1 MPSTVTFTA
10 NGQPFC
16 TVEVSPLEREVLER
30 ASAALRKEHGRKFV
44 PGEMDFD
51 ELGEFNAECTRLV
64 TVSLAMADGTRP
76 LLGKPPEAVR
86 RFFREAR
93 NEGLMNGIT
102 REAKRLA
109 DEAKVEFEVTSGN

>member
-1 MPSTVTFTA
+1 MRSTFNV

-16 TVEVSPLEREVLER
+16 TVEFSPLTRDVLER
-30 ASAALRKEHGRKFV
+30 ASANLRKEHGRKYV

-64 TVSLAMADGTRP
+64 TEHLEMADGTRP

-93 NEGLMNGIT
+93 HEGLVNGIT

-109 DEAKVEFEVTSGN
+109 DAAKVEFEVTSGN

>member
-1 MPSTVTFTA
+1 MRSTFNI

-16 TVEVSPLEREVLER
+16 TVEFSPLTKEVLER
-30 ASAALRKEHGRKFV
+30 AAASLRKEHGRKFI

-51 ELGEFNAECTRLV
+51 ELGEFNAECVRLV
-64 TVSLAMADGTRP
+64 TDHLEMADGTRP

-86 RFFREAR
+86 RFFRDQK
-93 NEGLMNGIT
+93 NETLGNGIV

-109 DEAKVEFEVTSGN
+109 DSAKVEFEVTSGN